1 MDHADY
7 MKLALSLARST
18 IGQTS
23 PNPSVG
29 CVLVKD
35 GQMVSTGVHVKAG
48 GDHAEV
54 MAIKGAGPLANGSTL
69 YVTLEPC
76 SHYGKTPP
84 CTDLIIKS
92 GVKKVFVS
100 CLDPNPKVA
109 GKGIETLRQAG
120 IEVEVGLCEE
130 EGRQINEMFF
140 HYIQT
145 KTPFVTL
152 KAAVTLDGK
161 IATKFGD
168 SKWITSEDSRKDVHH
183 LRHIH
188 DGILVGINTIL
199 TDNPLLT
206 TRRPQG
212 GKNPIRV
219 ILDTHLKIPICA
231 KVIQDRSAE
240 TIIFTGNEIN
250 EEKRKQIE
258 REKVEV
264 IKLSS
269 RNIDVQE
276 MLKVLGERNV
286 MSLLVEGGSD
296 VHASFIE
303 SKGFQKMIV
312 YMAPV
317 IIGGKNA
324 YPFVGGKG
332 FDFIKEGMKL
342 KISDIEKIGPDLKIT
357 AVPLKEE
364 R

>member
-1 MDHADY
+1 MDHTDY
-7 MKLALSLARST
+7 MKLALSLARAAL
-18 IGQTS
+18 GQTS

-29 CVLVKD
+29 CVIVKN
-35 GQMVSTGVHVKAG
+35 GQIVSTGFHLKAG
-48 GDHAEV
+48 EEHAEA
-54 MAIKGAGPLANGSTL
+54 MAIKSAGPSAKDSIL

-84 CTDLIIKS
+84 CADLIINA
-92 GVKKVFVS
+92 GIKKVFVS
-100 CLDPNPKVA
+100 CLDPNPKVS
-109 GKGIETLRQAG
+109 GKGIEKLKKAG
-120 IEVEVGLCEE
+120 IEVEIGLCEE

-168 SKWITSEDSRKDVHH
+168 SKWITSLQSRLDVYH

-188 DGILVGINTIL
+188 DAILVGINTIL

-206 TRRPQG
+206 SRRPQG

-219 ILDTHLKIPICA
+219 ILDTHLKIPTSA
-231 KVIQDRSAE
+231 HVIQDRSAE

-250 EEKRKQIE
+250 LEKMKEVE
-258 REKVEV
+258 RSGAEV

-269 RNIDVQE
+269 PVVSVHE
-276 MLKVLGERNV
+276 VLKILGERNV
-286 MSLLVEGGSD
+286 MSLLVEGGSE
-296 VHASFIE
+296 VHASFFE
-303 SKGFQKMIV
+303 SHAFQKVII
-312 YMAPV
+312 YMAPT
-317 IIGGKNA
+317 IIGGKDA
-324 YPFVGGKG
+324 YPFVGGSG
-332 FDFIKEGMKL
+332 CGFIKYGSKL
-342 KISDIEKIGPDLKIT
+342 QFINIEKMDTDLKMT